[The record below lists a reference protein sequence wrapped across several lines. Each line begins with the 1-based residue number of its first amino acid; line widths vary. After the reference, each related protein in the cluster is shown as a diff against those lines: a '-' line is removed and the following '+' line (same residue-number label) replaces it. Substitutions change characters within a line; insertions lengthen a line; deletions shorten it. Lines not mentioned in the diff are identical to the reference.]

1 MGASSADGVHQ
12 TASNGDTA
20 ALIARLDNL
29 FAAVVSDL
37 LDTHG
42 YRHQVMAPRV
52 RPLYKGARVVGT
64 AATARAVPASEIP
77 DAREEQ
83 YQLHLEAIEALKPG
97 DIMVTSE
104 IDVCFWGELMSI
116 AARSRG
122 ASGVVIDGYTRD
134 VRGIEAIAFPVFCSG
149 INAADALGRSNVVEY
164 GGTVEAGGVKVDQG
178 DLILGDEDGVVV
190 IPRSVAADVISGAE
204 EKVRGEN
211 MVRQRLEEGMSVT
224 EVFLTYGI
232 L

>member
-1 MGASSADGVHQ
+1 MGSSSADDGQEAASSAD
-12 TASNGDTA
+12 A
-20 ALIARLDNL
+20 AELIARLDKL
-29 FAAVVSDL
+29 FAAVISDV
-37 LDTHG
+37 LDTRG

-52 RPLYKGARVVGT
+52 RPLFKGARVVGT
-64 AATARAVPASEIP
+64 AATTRAVPSSEIP

-83 YQLHLEAIEALKPG
+83 YRLHLEAIEALRPG

-122 ASGVVIDGYTRD
+122 AAGVVIDGYTRD
-134 VRGIEAIAFPVFCSG
+134 VRGIEAIAFPVFCAG
-149 INAADALGRSNVVEY
+149 VNAADALGRSAVVEY
-164 GGTVEAGGVKVDQG
+164 GGTVEAGGVTVTQG
-178 DLILGDEDGVVV
+178 DLVIGDEDGVVV
-190 IPRSVAADVISGAE
+190 IPRGVADQVISDAE

-211 MVRQRLEEGMSVT
+211 TVRRRLEEGMPVT